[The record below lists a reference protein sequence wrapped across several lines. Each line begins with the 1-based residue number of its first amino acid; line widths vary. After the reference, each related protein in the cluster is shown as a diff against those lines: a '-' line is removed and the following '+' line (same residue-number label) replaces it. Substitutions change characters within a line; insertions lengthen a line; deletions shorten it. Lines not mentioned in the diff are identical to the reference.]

1 MNIPNEALNL
11 LAKVIKQSENHV
23 LNVANYVNYL
33 QQANPNPN
41 GALKLKLEIEE
52 QRLESWIIEHE
63 QLQTMFTELCDYLE
77 KNELEKKESNRVA
90 YTAIEKVKS
99 ISLINKD
106 AIYWR
111 EKATFYNAT
120 RKILFDELQKVKA
133 ENQQLKHGK
142 TIQPG

>member
-1 MNIPNEALNL
+1 MDTNNQVLNL
-11 LAKVIKQSENHV
+11 LANIINTNEKQILIE
-23 LNVANYVNYL
+23 ANYIESL
-33 QQANPNPN
+33 QE
-41 GALKLKLEIEE
+41 KKV
-52 QRLESWIIEHE
+52 SDYIIEKQTFKLAEMINQHE
-63 QLQTMFTELCDYLE
+63 QLETKFAELLQFLEGQTDKLKTMQQVV
-77 KNELEKKESNRVA
+77 NIS
-90 YTAIEKVKS
+90 IEKVKS